1 MVCAD
6 DGATRALTSAVGHHH
21 RPVRTRRDRSRAAC
35 APPRE
40 ACAKPR
46 AHGSTLGCWQ
56 AGWHDLGSAST
67 SRTRCSSIWPVG
79 APPPRSS
86 ARAAA
91 APREPSL
98 SASHSNAL
106 NRRHRSAHWLCGGYA
121 AGYAEAIRC
130 APHSLCRQAMPHSL
144 RCLLCVTA
152 RCLTRRARRCS
163 SSRTGGPATRGPAT
177 GELRIGY
184 AAGYAVRAA

>member
-1 MVCAD
+1 MRAASRSVCQTA
-6 DGATRALTSAVGHHH
+6 
-21 RPVRTRRDRSRAAC
+21 RTRLDSRLLAGRLARLGKRVDKSDAVLLDLARRCTAA
-35 APPRE
+35 ALLGPRLR
-40 ACAKPR
+40 PR
-46 AHGSTLGCWQ
+46 LRPR
-56 AGWHDLGSAST
+56 T
-67 SRTRCSSIWPVG
+67 S
-79 APPPRSS
+79 
-86 ARAAA
+86 AAA